1 MIFANRK
8 QTLALTLA
16 PGIALALGTDY
27 PRSLS
32 VTKPSPSLYLSLY
45 LVIIS
50 NQTLAL
56 ALSRYNSLK
65 NILSC
70 YYIACDGAAANL
82 HPTLVLALASR
93 YLFIALADNPQTN
106 PCPWGYTTPVSFN
119 LPVMN

>member
-82 HPTLVLALASR
+82 RPTLVLTLGIDYLAIISNQTLALA
-93 YLFIALADNPQTN
+93 FALGAIRHS
-106 PCPWGYTTPVSFN
+106 YHSIS
-119 LPVMN
+119 LS